1 MMNND
6 ASDLL
11 RSAFDAYLIR
21 RKSGGLE
28 PSEKYLPYDF
38 DRIDE
43 FQWRLLG
50 NDLVTD
56 ELREV
61 TNNLNYWHVS
71 LARWQAWNTIIQP
84 YSADKAWELRREFLE
99 PLAHHCLLQPSAIRD
114 TFTSLGTN
122 SLHQVRLASGT
133 DYPDYL
139 EGDPISPGVKPK
151 LLTRSNKE
159 KCLADLI
166 SIWPESADFL
176 ASLHKIDDKA
186 YRQATSN
193 YRNLA
198 SHSISPRLGLGVT
211 RAVVR
216 SVEQATQM
224 TRQPD
229 GTYLPTP
236 IAGKMSVRYD
246 FGGTE
251 PLDMEDARAANLE
264 QYRRARECYANYRIV
279 LSAGL
284 ASLPPVLPKS

>member
-1 MMNND
+1 M
-6 ASDLL
+6 
-11 RSAFDAYLIR
+11 
-21 RKSGGLE
+21 
-28 PSEKYLPYDF
+28 
-38 DRIDE
+38 
-43 FQWRLLG
+43 
-50 NDLVTD
+50 
-56 ELREV
+56 
-61 TNNLNYWHVS
+61 
-71 LARWQAWNTIIQP
+71 
-84 YSADKAWELRREFLE
+84 
-99 PLAHHCLLQPSAIRD
+99 
-114 TFTSLGTN
+114 
-122 SLHQVRLASGT
+122 
-133 DYPDYL
+133 
-139 EGDPISPGVKPK
+139 
-151 LLTRSNKE
+151 
-159 KCLADLI
+159 ADLI

-264 QYRRARECYANYRIV
+264 QYRRARGV
-279 LSAGL
+279 LRELSNSL
-284 ASLPPVLPKS
+284 VRRVSVPASGAAKELTSSCLWLNR